1 MCVAE
6 RLSKVGL
13 NRRLGLGRL
22 LSWPNGPQSHFSV
35 YAPPPFPR
43 HRHAIMVRGK
53 RTGAI
58 PATVFFEEEPI
69 TGLEI
74 IEYATPSIRTFSSPC
89 TLLLTHLPLKHFLFA
104 STLPLLTN
112 LRHFQARQ
120 TRDYVEQIKQGAK
133 KLQNAQRE
141 ALEQIRERKRD
152 LEYSAFR
159 DEQRAKL
166 DAVDAYLETAKAE
179 LESTK
184 SHMDVDASTAPSS
197 LPHATS
203 RSADSTAAPS
213 GLSIGASAVVESM
226 SGMSAMEKATM
237 THRLKTS
244 QIRLELLARKERDE
258 KVNTVFEALP
268 HLTEEEVN
276 TGLRLLGEDEFD
288 VIEEYERF
296 PELRGLRHT
305 IARQY
310 TDEAR
315 KVRPKAKR
323 SSRGTSKAAES
334 GDVPPAKATTS
345 SKAKR
350 GSAKSSTAKTVAAA
364 TLMNSSSSP
373 APQASPRLPLAPQHQ
388 DDPNLNSSS
397 APGSNVRDPQLEAIA
412 ALLPQGVDLT
422 ESRMG
427 LSASGSNNGSKY
439 EETESDGAEDGYDSD
454 GAGGDDFATRTH
466 KKKKQVTVKKLKLD
480 DAIAQGSMEGWS
492 TARVRAWNLRH
503 ENPNAYYYRF
513 NHPGEVQRNGKW
525 TDEEREI
532 FLNRMQEVGV
542 NGQWGIFAKEVYGRV
557 GYQCANFYRQMIEN
571 AEIEDPRYVI
581 DENGKA
587 HFLFSKR
594 KGRSSSSTPSD
605 ATPQSNSPSGTG
617 DDEME
622 EGEMQLD
629 GLTKVT
635 RDGRDIYIPKIN
647 VPVRRTSNAAAPSA
661 SSKPRSSAKSVTA
674 IDPFL
679 GAGSAAV
686 ERALT
691 PSASS
696 SAAGSGAGA
705 STSKSGGSSSRG
717 GASSSAAASGDAKT
731 KKKTMKKRKRDVDG
745 GDEDYKP
752 SSTWARE
759 RADREAVAAQKN
771 RMDSNPLPG
780 FLDVITNNE
789 LIEPAISPYGHV
801 LSYSTW
807 LKCLS
812 AEPKNTCPFTKKLIK
827 KRDLIILT
835 WENVDRY
842 RDKIDRSGQQR
853 EA

>member
-1 MCVAE
+1 M
-6 RLSKVGL
+6 
-13 NRRLGLGRL
+13 
-22 LSWPNGPQSHFSV
+22 
-35 YAPPPFPR
+35 
-43 HRHAIMVRGK
+43 
-53 RTGAI
+53 
-58 PATVFFEEEPI
+58 
-69 TGLEI
+69 
-74 IEYATPSIRTFSSPC
+74 EY
-89 TLLLTHLPLKHFLFA
+89 
-104 STLPLLTN
+104 
-112 LRHFQARQ
+112 Q
-120 TRDYVEQIKQGAK
+120 T
-133 KLQNAQRE
+133 
-141 ALEQIRERKRD
+141 
-152 LEYSAFR
+152 FR
-159 DEQRAKL
+159 DEQKAKL
-166 DAVDAYLETAKAE
+166 EAVDAYLEAAKVE
-179 LESTK
+179 FESSK
-184 SHMDVDASTAPSS
+184 SQMDVDAPVAASSASSSSTRAGEASS
-197 LPHATS
+197 SQMAS
-203 RSADSTAAPS
+203 
-213 GLSIGASAVVESM
+213 SIGASAVVESM
-226 SGMSAMEKATM
+226 SGISSLEKAIM
-237 THRLKTS
+237 THRLKSS

-305 IARQY
+305 IARQH
-310 TDEAR
+310 TDEAK

-323 SSRGTSKAAES
+323 GSGAKSTSKAES
-334 GDVPPAKATTS
+334 GAVAEGTGAKS
-345 SKAKR
+345 GGRAKR
-350 GSAKSSTAKTVAAA
+350 GGAKSGASKSTAAATSSSTAASTDDSPSLSGVQSSTSTVSG
-364 TLMNSSSSP
+364 MK
-373 APQASPRLPLAPQHQ
+373 
-388 DDPNLNSSS
+388 
-397 APGSNVRDPQLEAIA
+397 DPQLEAIA

-422 ESRMG
+422 ESRGG
-427 LSASGSNNGSKY
+427 LTASGSNNGSKY
-439 EETESDGAEDGYDSD
+439 DETESDGAEDDYDTD
-454 GAGGDDFATRTH
+454 GAGGDDYATRTH
-466 KKKKQVTVKKLKLD
+466 KKKKQITVKKLKLD

-492 TARVRAWNLRH
+492 TARIRAWNLRH

-525 TDEEREI
+525 TEEEREV
-532 FLNRMQEVGV
+532 FLARMQEVGV
-542 NGQWGIFAKEVYGRV
+542 NGQWGIFAKEIYGRV

-617 DDEME
+617 DDEMDE
-622 EGEMQLD
+622 VDMQMD
-629 GLTKVT
+629 GLTRVT

-647 VPVRRTSNAAAPSA
+647 VPVRRSASMSA
-661 SSKPRSSAKSVTA
+661 SSQAAKSRSSVKSVTA
-674 IDPFL
+674 IDPL
-679 GAGSAAV
+679 
-686 ERALT
+686 L
-691 PSASS
+691 
-696 SAAGSGAGA
+696 GA
-705 STSKSGGSSSRG
+705 STSAVAPTAERYSGGG
-717 GASSSAAASGDAKT
+717 HAVASSSSAGTSTKASRGSGASGTSAGETKT
-731 KKKTMKKRKRDVDG
+731 KKKTNKKRKRDADG

-827 KRDLIILT
+827 KRDLVILT
-835 WENVDRY
+835 WENIDRY
-842 RDKIDRSGQQR
+842 RDSIDRSGQS
-853 EA
+853 

>member
-1 MCVAE
+1 MCRRGE
-6 RLSKVGL
+6 SKVALNGL
-13 NRRLGLGRL
+13 RFELGDLGCVCWGLTDPR
-22 LSWPNGPQSHFSV
+22 PKIPV
-35 YAPPPFPR
+35 YAPPPFPP
-43 HRHAIMVRGK
+43 HRHDIMVRGK

-58 PATVFFEEEPI
+58 PATVFFEEEPA

-74 IEYATPSIRTFSSPC
+74 FEYVAPSIRTFWSHCAPPFTYCLSELLLFRC
-89 TLLLTHLPLKHFLFA
+89 KWRSLTLLW
-104 STLPLLTN
+104 S
-112 LRHFQARQ
+112 FQARQ
-120 TRDYVEQIKQGAK
+120 TREYVERIKQGAK
-133 KLQNAQRE
+133 KLQSAQRE
-141 ALEQIRERKRD
+141 ALNQIRENKRD
-152 LEYSAFR
+152 FEYSAFR
-159 DEQRAKL
+159 DEQKAKL
-166 DAVDAYLETAKAE
+166 DAVDAYLESTKAE
-179 LESTK
+179 FETTK
-184 SHMDVDASTAPSS
+184 SHMDVDAPTASSSIPHPS
-197 LPHATS
+197 L
-203 RSADSTAAPS
+203 RSADTSSAPS
-213 GLSIGASAVVESM
+213 GMAIGASAVVESM
-226 SGMSAMEKATM
+226 VGMSALEKATM

-276 TGLRLLGEDEFD
+276 TGLRLLGDDEFD
-288 VIEEYERF
+288 VIEEFERF

-315 KVRPKAKR
+315 KARPKAKR
-323 SSRGTSKAAES
+323 SARGASKATDS
-334 GDVPPAKATTS
+334 GDVAPAKTS
-345 SKAKR
+345 GSTKAKR
-350 GSAKSSTAKTVAAA
+350 GSAKSAAA
-364 TLMNSSSSP
+364 KSMAAAAQMSASSN
-373 APQASPRLPLAPQHQ
+373 APQASPRFLHASHPQHSHEE
-388 DDPNLNSSS
+388 LSASS
-397 APGSNVRDPQLEAIA
+397 APGNARDPQLEAIA

-439 EETESDGAEDGYDSD
+439 DETESDGAEDGYDSD

-532 FLNRMQEVGV
+532 FLARMQEVGV
-542 NGQWGIFAKEVYGRV
+542 NGQWGIFAKEIYGRV

-605 ATPQSNSPSGTG
+605 ATPQSHSPSGTG
-617 DDEME
+617 DDEMD

-629 GLTKVT
+629 GLTKLT

-647 VPVRRTSNAAAPSA
+647 VPIRRVSNAAAPSA
-661 SSKPRSSAKSVTA
+661 PAKPRSSAKSVTA

-679 GAGSAAV
+679 GAGSTAADRV
-686 ERALT
+686 LT
-691 PSASS
+691 SSS
-696 SAAGSGAGA
+696 SATTTGAGA
-705 STSKSGGSSSRG
+705 GGGSTSKSGGGASRG
-717 GASSSAAASGDAKT
+717 GASSSGAAGAEAKP
-731 KKKTMKKRKRDVDG
+731 KKKAMKKRKRDSDG
-745 GDEDYKP
+745 GDADYKP

-780 FLDVITNNE
+780 FLDVITNSE

-842 RDKIDRSGQQR
+842 KDKIDRSGQ
-853 EA
+853 